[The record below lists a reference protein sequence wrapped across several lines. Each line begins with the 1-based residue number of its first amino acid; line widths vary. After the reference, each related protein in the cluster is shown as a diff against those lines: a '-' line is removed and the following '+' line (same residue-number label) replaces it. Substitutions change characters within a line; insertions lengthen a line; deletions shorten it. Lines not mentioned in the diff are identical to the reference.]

1 MFFALLAALL
11 LATPMLRADLADVRN
26 EPNLEK
32 RSEKAL
38 ENANTAMD
46 EAKKAYKARDFA
58 GFKAR
63 VQEVEESA
71 ELSYLSLEETGKAAR
86 RSPKFFKRSEM
97 KIHALTKRL
106 EALAAEVSLEDRGL
120 VEAARKNLSDL
131 EDKIVFEIM
140 TKKH

>member
-1 MFFALLAALL
+1 MVFVLLALL
-11 LATPMLRADLADVRN
+11 LATPVLRADLAEVKN

-38 ENANTAMD
+38 ENANTALD
-46 EAKKAYKARDFA
+46 EARKAYKASDLS
-58 GFKAR
+58 GFR
-63 VQEVEESA
+63 TRIGEVVESA
-71 ELSYLSLEETGKAAR
+71 ELSYQSLEDTGKAAR

-106 EALAAEVSLEDRGL
+106 EALGGEVALEDREII
-120 VEAARKNLSDL
+120 EAARKKLSDL